1 MHRITSLRVSNP
13 MIYDLN
19 ISPTHMISKFV
30 QLKRLFLDQIESIY
44 MEKILR
50 QLISLPFLTS
60 LTIFTVDCIK
70 NINAL
75 YLQIF
80 NLPALKYCQ
89 LSLKEDLTRE
99 LLPFANSSYVDNEK
113 WEELISSYIPNLR
126 IFDIQYENCFNSI
139 QSSWNNFLFNQSVP
153 NVQINKFTS
162 SFWIEQGWFFAQQHN
177 QSNFTDRTIF
187 YSTDP
192 YRRNTYTL
200 CGQSEEKTCLNIRD
214 NNLKSVRHV
223 HIQNK
228 KAMINYNYYF
238 PNVVA
243 LTIDGDFTKSCD
255 SFSTI
260 LRNIIPLKQLTK
272 LIIEC
277 SPFSFREIIEL
288 LCFMPNIHTLIFL
301 SMPKFKGKYHIIKQ
315 SEKFRLF
322 SNINTITDMT
332 IIGSLKFEE
341 NHLLINSCQH
351 LQHLVIN
358 TTIDDLELDIRLLSS
373 KYHCHTLHYCSLCI
387 LKATTYWAMKVQS
400 LIQSDKLFNNYIL
413 KLVGSNLYLWW

>member
-1 MHRITSLRVSNP
+1 MYDLYKAFYNLNIRFRNLLVNSSLPIKINLSFISKSNFEHFNNDFILPNMHRITSFRVSNP

-19 ISPTHMISKFV
+19 ISPTDMISKFL
-30 QLKRLFLDQIESIY
+30 QLKRLLLDQIESIY
-44 MEKILR
+44 MEKILL

-89 LSLKEDLTRE
+89 LSLKE
-99 LLPFANSSYVDNEK
+99 
-113 WEELISSYIPNLR
+113 
-126 IFDIQYENCFNSI
+126 
-139 QSSWNNFLFNQSVP
+139 VP

-162 SFWIEQGWFFAQQHN
+162 SFWIERGWFFAQQHN
-177 QSNFTDRTIF
+177 QPKYTDSTIF
-187 YSTDP
+187 YSTNP

-238 PNVVA
+238 PNVIA
-243 LTIDGDFTKSCD
+243 LTIDDDFTKSCD

-260 LRNIIPLKQLTK
+260 LGNIIPLKQLTK

-277 SPFSFREIIEL
+277 SQFSFREIIEL

-301 SMPKFKGKYHIIKQ
+301 SMPKFKGKYHIIKP
-315 SEKFRLF
+315 SEKFQLL

-358 TTIDDLELDIRLLSS
+358 TTIDDLELDIRLLSN

-387 LKATTYWAMKVQS
+387 LNATTYWAVKVKL
-400 LIQSDKLFNNYIL
+400 LIQSEKLLNNYKL

>member
-1 MHRITSLRVSNP
+1 M
-13 MIYDLN
+13 
-19 ISPTHMISKFV
+19 SPESWKIIPP
-30 QLKRLFLDQIESIY
+30 QYKR
-44 MEKILR
+44 
-50 QLISLPFLTS
+50 
-60 LTIFTVDCIK
+60 
-70 NINAL
+70 
-75 YLQIF
+75 
-80 NLPALKYCQ
+80 
-89 LSLKEDLTRE
+89 
-99 LLPFANSSYVDNEK
+99 K

-126 IFDIQYENCFNSI
+126 IFDIQHENCFNSI
-139 QSSWNNFLFNQSVP
+139 HSSTNNFLFNQSVP

-162 SFWIEQGWFFAQQHN
+162 SFWIERGWFFAQQHN
-177 QSNFTDRTIF
+177 QPKYTDSTIF
-187 YSTDP
+187 YSTNP

-238 PNVVA
+238 PNVIA
-243 LTIDGDFTKSCD
+243 LTIDDDFTKSCD

-260 LRNIIPLKQLTK
+260 LGNIIPLKQLTK
-272 LIIEC
+272 LIIE
-277 SPFSFREIIEL
+277 SSQFSFREIIEL

-301 SMPKFKGKYHIIKQ
+301 SMPKFKGKYHIIKP
-315 SEKFRLF
+315 SEKFQLL

-358 TTIDDLELDIRLLSS
+358 TTIDDLELDIRLLSN

-387 LKATTYWAMKVQS
+387 LNATTYWAVKVKL
-400 LIQSDKLFNNYIL
+400 LIQSEKLLNNYKL